1 MRYAFI
7 ISLCVA
13 SALTACKSSS
23 QVGMSSE
30 STQTTDEVSVSER
43 DGTSYEKAIIAKSI
57 PDEYNW
63 LKKNHP
69 GGQVLQQ
76 ALTKYKGKPYDV
88 LTVRLQ
94 DGTKKDFYFDISS
107 FFGKF

>member
-1 MRYAFI
+1 MRFAFVLI
-7 ISLCVA
+7 FCGAVA
-13 SALTACKSSS
+13 ITACKSSS
-23 QVGMSSE
+23 KVATSSE
-30 STQTTDEVSVSER
+30 ITQASQTDEVSER

-69 GGQVLQQ
+69 GSQFIQQ
-76 ALTKYKGKPYDV
+76 SLRHYKNVPYDV
-88 LTVRLQ
+88 LTVKLP

>member
-1 MRYAFI
+1 MRYVFI
-7 ISLCVA
+7 ITLCVVA
-13 SALTACKSSS
+13 ALTACKSSS
-23 QVGMSSE
+23 QVGASSE

-69 GGQVLQQ
+69 GCQFMQQ
-76 ALTKYKGKPYDV
+76 SLRHYKNVPYDV
-88 LTVRLQ
+88 LTVKLP

-107 FFGKF
+107 FFGKY